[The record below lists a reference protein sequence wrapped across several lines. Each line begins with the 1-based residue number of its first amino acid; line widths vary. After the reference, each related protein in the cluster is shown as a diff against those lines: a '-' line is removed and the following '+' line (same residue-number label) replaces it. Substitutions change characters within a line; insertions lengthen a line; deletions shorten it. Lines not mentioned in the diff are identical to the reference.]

1 MLDHVREMTAFLNPL
16 VNSYSRLG
24 QHEAPG
30 YITWSHQNRS
40 QLIRI
45 PAAKGA
51 YTRMEVRSPDPSCNP
66 YFAIGLLL
74 EAGLTGIE
82 EQRKLPPATDM
93 NLFTASPEAVRGIPR
108 LPQSLIEAVEVAQNS
123 AFLERVLP
131 QQALRRY
138 LEERLLDWRLYNSQ
152 QRDEIEQRLFET
164 V

>member
-1 MLDHVREMTAFLNPL
+1 
-16 VNSYSRLG
+16 
-24 QHEAPG
+24 
-30 YITWSHQNRS
+30 
-40 QLIRI
+40 
-45 PAAKGA
+45 
-51 YTRMEVRSPDPSCNP
+51 MEVRSPDPSCNP

-82 EQRKLPPATDM
+82 EQRKTPPATDM
-93 NLFTASPEAVRGIPR
+93 NLFTASPGRCAASRGAAVADRG
-108 LPQSLIEAVEVAQNS
+108 VEVAQNS

-138 LEERLLDWRLYNSQ
+138 LEERLSDWRLDNSQ